1 MEKPIQQPQID
12 LKSTEGMKNAE
23 GGSIFKSGV
32 ILRRISKFVAGTDND
47 AIMPIPIFYDPSTNK
62 ILGEGVPVELRE
74 ELKDEL
80 VRSKNIWDWLK
91 QINSVK
97 ADPSSFSDKDW
108 ELWNSYM
115 IHRFMSMNPDYLE
128 LYKA

>member
-47 AIMPIPIFYDPSTNK
+47 AIMPIPVFYDPNTNK

-80 VRSKNIWDWLK
+80 V
-91 QINSVK
+91 
-97 ADPSSFSDKDW
+97 
-108 ELWNSYM
+108 
-115 IHRFMSMNPDYLE
+115 
-128 LYKA
+128 